1 MPRVLALVNLPIF
14 GGPHNQLIRLDKPL
28 AQHGWETLAV
38 IPDERGSAY
47 ERLAAAGVPLAP
59 VRLHR
64 LRAQRD
70 LRVQASYL
78 AGLAGD
84 VLRLRNLIWREQVDL
99 VQIGGLMNPQAGLA
113 AYLAGVPIVWQI
125 LGTTA
130 PMPLRRVLM
139 PLVVRLADVLMVTG
153 RKVAAVHPGALGM
166 GPRMVSFFPPVAEPF
181 FAPTAP
187 RRAAARAAL
196 GIPADALVMGTVG
209 NRNKLKG
216 HDRLVQLA
224 AHLHP
229 RYAQLHTVILGGETT
244 HTQYYEQEV
253 VAVAAQCGLRASERF
268 HLVDPGQAVAD
279 LLPAFDLFLL
289 TSRQEGVPTVILEA
303 MASGLPVVSTDVGAV
318 SEIVQHGTTGY
329 VVAAGDGAML
339 AAATATLLDYPA
351 LRAQMGEAAR
361 QQAHTCYT
369 LAQCVGLHLHAYTL
383 AQQHHAHRNRHRR
396 GSA

>member
-1 MPRVLALVNLPIF
+1 MPRVLALVNLPTF
-14 GGPHNQLIRLDKPL
+14 GGPHNQIIRLAEPL
-28 AQHGWETLAV
+28 AQHGWDTLAV
-38 IPDERGSAY
+38 IPDQRGSAY
-47 ERLAAAGVPLAP
+47 ERLTAAGVPLAP

-70 LRVQASYL
+70 LRVQVGYL

-84 VLRLRNLIWREQVDL
+84 VARLRDLIRRERIDL
-99 VQIGGLMNPQAGLA
+99 VQIGGLMNPQVGLA

-166 GPRMVSFFPPVAEPF
+166 GARMVSFFPPVAPPF
-181 FAPTAP
+181 FAPAEP

-196 GIPADALVMGTVG
+196 GIPADALVIGTVG

-216 HDRLVQLA
+216 HDLLVQVA
-224 AHLHP
+224 AQLHP
-229 RYAQLHTVILGGETT
+229 HYPQLHTVILGGETT
-244 HTQYYEQEV
+244 HAAYYEQAV
-253 VAVAAQCGLRASERF
+253 VAVAAQSGLLASGRF
-268 HLVDPGQAVAD
+268 HIVDPGQAVAE

-329 VVAAGDGAML
+329 VVPAGDGAMF
-339 AAATATLLDYPA
+339 ATATAKLLDYPA
-351 LRAQMGEAAR
+351 LRVQMSRAAA
-361 QQAHTCYT
+361 QQAHTSYT

-383 AQQHHAHRNRHRR
+383 AQQHHAQRTRHMK
-396 GSA
+396 G